1 MCLCVHDKLFRPP
14 YFFFLYFYALLS
26 PLGTDLHCLIW
37 CLSQREKN
45 IHVNFSSH
53 PVYWTCAES
62 KQGKQCGATL
72 HFSACMASMMITVF
86 LFGIEIPEMAH
97 LSFHNH
103 DCSYWARWSLSGH
116 WVQLWQKWKCNL
128 FLWRLQFLYELFK
141 NIDIACIQLY
151 CLLMLSDL
159 LLKVISYFVLVL
171 FV

>member
-1 MCLCVHDKLFRPP
+1 MFIWGCKWKSTSALNRFVFIYNKCVCVSKINYFVLPI
-14 YFFFLYFYALLS
+14 FFFLFFFLCLS
-26 PLGTDLHCLIW
+26 FPFGHRCLIW

-45 IHVNFSSH
+45 VYVNFSLH

-72 HFSACMASMMITVF
+72 HFSTCMASVMITVF

-103 DCSYWARWSLSGH
+103 DSSYWARWSLSGH

-128 FLWRLQFLYELFK
+128 FFWILQFL
-141 NIDIACIQLY
+141 N
-151 CLLMLSDL
+151 
-159 LLKVISYFVLVL
+159 
-171 FV
+171 